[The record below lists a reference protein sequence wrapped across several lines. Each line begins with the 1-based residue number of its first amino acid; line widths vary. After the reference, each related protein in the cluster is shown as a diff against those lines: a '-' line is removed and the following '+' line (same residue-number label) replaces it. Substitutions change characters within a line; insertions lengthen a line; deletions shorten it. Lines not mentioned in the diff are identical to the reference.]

1 MSNDDIR
8 FSIIG
13 VAFGLIFGFLIGNWT
28 MPREGAPQQSS
39 NAAEASRS
47 VNAPRDSTLPAGHPP
62 ITPGETVRAG
72 PLPAGSES
80 EGAGETTPSAPES
93 ASGESVSL
101 PSLDPL
107 PASSSE
113 LRAEKKYK
121 NIQMFKGLPADR
133 IESIMFAFKN
143 SLGVE
148 CTYCHIKDQFEK
160 DDKTTKQTARKMI
173 SLVRDS
179 NAKLGAARVS
189 CFTCHRGQPRP
200 AE

>member
-13 VAFGLIFGFLIGNWT
+13 VALGLVLGFLIGNWT
-28 MPREGAPQQSS
+28 MPHDGAAQQAG
-39 NAAEASRS
+39 NTGAASTS
-47 VNAPRDSTLPAGHPP
+47 VNAPRDSALPEGHPP

-72 PLPAGSES
+72 PLPAGSQS
-80 EGAGETTPSAPES
+80 EVSGGTTPSVPAS
-93 ASGESVSL
+93 ASSESVFL

-173 SLVRDS
+173 SIVRDS